1 MDHVMMAH
9 GAGGSI
15 MQEFIKKHI
24 VNKLGGSGVEVPL
37 EFLDD
42 AAVVDGVILKSDNHT
57 VKPIF
62 FPGGDLGRLAVSGTV
77 NDISALGGEP
87 TALAAGFII
96 EEGLPLSDFD
106 KIVDSIKETCE
117 EAGVYVVTGDT
128 KVIEKGGLDKFVV
141 NIAGIGKRSRY
152 LESNIEIVRSSR
164 EFTSRWLLDSNIRD
178 GDLIIS
184 SGYIGDH
191 GVALLSFREGYG
203 FESSV
208 KSDTAPLNKLVENAL
223 KAGGVVAMKDPTRGG
238 LANLLNEWA
247 EKSKIGI
254 KVYEEKIPIRD
265 SVKAACDMLGID
277 PLEIGNEGKMI
288 IATVKEKAEDVL
300 TAIRRNK
307 YGRDAEIIGE
317 ATRQVQGVVLE
328 TELGGR
334 RVIPPPL
341 GDPVPRIC

>member
-1 MDHVMMAH
+1 MDYITISH
-9 GAGGSI
+9 GAGGSV
-15 MQEFIKKHI
+15 MQEFIKTHI
-24 VNKLGGSGVEVPL
+24 LSKLGGSGVEVPL
-37 EFLDD
+37 EALDD
-42 AAVVDGVILKSDNHT
+42 AAVVDGIILKSDNHT

-62 FPGGDLGRLAVSGTV
+62 FPGGDLGRISISGTV
-77 NDISALGGEP
+77 NDIAALGGEP
-87 TALAAGFII
+87 IALAAGFII
-96 EEGLPLSDFD
+96 EEGLPIHDFD
-106 KIVDSIKETCE
+106 RIVDSMKATCD

-141 NIAGIGKRSRY
+141 NVSGIGRRSKY
-152 LESNIEIVRSSR
+152 LDSNIEVARSFRAFNSN
-164 EFTSRWLLDSNIRD
+164 WLLDSNIRD
-178 GDLIIS
+178 GDVIIS

-191 GVALLSFREGYG
+191 GVALLSVREGYG
-203 FESSV
+203 FESNV
-208 KSDTAPLNKLVENAL
+208 KSDVAPLNKLVEKAL

-247 EKSKIGI
+247 DKSNIGI
-254 KVYEEKIPIRD
+254 KIYEEKIPVRD
-265 SVKAACDMLGID
+265 SVKAACNMLGID

-300 TAIRRNK
+300 QAIRKDK

-317 ATRQVQGVVLE
+317 ATVKFEGVVLE

-334 RVIPPPL
+334 RIIPPPL